1 MAWKL
6 ILALA
11 LLLARGAPA
20 DNLAESADVQGWIEV
35 ANDHFRVHSSAGT
48 TLTIELAHRLEEL
61 RAVLLQTIGYESFEA
76 RPLHIIVF
84 GSEGSF
90 SPHAFFDRTGGF
102 YLRAPDAAYIGVS
115 ADPRWN
121 PTRLI
126 SHEYVHAVLAD
137 HIPDAPLWLNE
148 GFAEFFESISVDGS
162 SASIGLPLEDRLQQ
176 LKRASLIPM
185 DVLLDVDRKSVY
197 YTGAEER
204 DRYYAQSWG
213 LVHALLLGSDPGTGG
228 FGIIEQA
235 PPDAKALSAIFGV
248 APSALETYISGY
260 LEQENLP
267 QLVVELPAIVS
278 RAPTV
283 REVPPAESLTLLG
296 RLMTARNPPRIEA
309 AAENYRRALDL
320 DPSYARSH
328 AGIGAV
334 AALEDR
340 LVEAEAAF
348 QRAAALDPED
358 AWIRYSLGAFLFHR
372 TTSWQ
377 RAIAALEQS
386 VALDPCF
393 GPAWAVL
400 AVAYAERR
408 PAGTPILETA
418 ETAHRHLPTDP
429 DVSRA
434 LLTLRLD
441 ADLRDKAIDL
451 LEATTAPNSPARRN
465 AVASLISNDLL
476 RARQNLVAGDLEAAS
491 ARVALAESEIDGA
504 ANPGRIVLEIR
515 EIERLI
521 LREGFLQIIED
532 AARLHRGGDSP
543 AALELLDEILDSEPE
558 EQITTE
564 VEALQWRILNPG
576 QPLPA
581 RFYGPI
587 TTLTSRGEMEALN
600 RHIAAGDYDAAL
612 AVLEELDARVSAS
625 DRSWIDVK
633 IKEIRHA
640 MAHNSFARD
649 YNRAVDA
656 FNRGDRRLA
665 ESVLIGLIGDL
676 PPGPEADQ
684 ASALLAARQLL
695 NSPTNLQGVRDEQ
708 RPG

>member
-1 MAWKL
+1 MARKL

-20 DNLAESADVQGWIEV
+20 DNLAQSAEVQGWIEV
-35 ANDHFRVHSSAGT
+35 ATEHFRVYSSAGT
-48 TLTIELAHRLEEL
+48 TLTTELAHRLEEL
-61 RAVLLQTIGYESFEA
+61 RAVLSQTIGYESSEA

-84 GSEGSF
+84 SSEGSF
-90 SPHAFFDRTGGF
+90 SPYAFFDQTGGF
-102 YLRAPDAAYIGVS
+102 YLRAPDSSYIGVS

-126 SHEYVHAVLAD
+126 SHEYVHALLAD
-137 HIPDAPLWLNE
+137 HIPDAPLWLFE
-148 GFAEFFESISVDGS
+148 GLAEFFESISVDGS
-162 SASIGLPLEDRLQQ
+162 TASIGLPLEDRLQQ
-176 LKRASLIPM
+176 LKRAPLIPM

-213 LVHALLLGSDPGTGG
+213 LVHALLLGSDPGTRGFKRG
-228 FGIIEQA
+228 FGVIEQT
-235 PPDAKALSAIFGV
+235 PPDAKALSATFGV
-248 APSALETYISGY
+248 APSALETYLSGY

-267 QLVVELPAIVS
+267 RLVVELPAIVS
-278 RAPTV
+278 SAPTV
-283 REVPPAESLTLLG
+283 REVPPAELLTLLG

-328 AGIGAV
+328 AGIGV
-334 AALEDR
+334 LAALEDR
-340 LVEAEAAF
+340 PVEAEAAF

-386 VALDPCF
+386 VALDPSF

-408 PAGTPILETA
+408 PADTPILETA

-429 DVSRA
+429 EVSRA

-465 AVASLISNDLL
+465 AIASLITNDLL

-491 ARVALAESEIDGA
+491 ARVGLAESEIDGA

-521 LREGFLQIIED
+521 LREGFLKGIED
-532 AARLHRGGDSP
+532 ADRLQRGGDSP
-543 AALELLDEILDSEPE
+543 AALELLDEILASEPE

-564 VEALQWRILNPG
+564 IEALQWRILNPG
-576 QPLPA
+576 QPLPV
-581 RFYGPI
+581 RFYGYV

-600 RHIAAGDYDAAL
+600 RHIAAGEYEAAL
-612 AVLEELDARVSAS
+612 AVLEELDVRVSAS

-633 IKEIRHA
+633 IKEIRYA
-640 MAHNSFARD
+640 MAHNRFARD

-665 ESVLIGLIGDL
+665 ESVLIVLVGDL
-676 PPGPEADQ
+676 PSGPEADQ
-684 ASALLAARQLL
+684 ASALLEKVTKA
-695 NSPTNLQGVRDEQ
+695 GVESN
-708 RPG
+708 